1 MKKLITFIA
10 SILSILSCGVNAGN
24 VLPPNYPAFA
34 DSCNAGVFL
43 TEEDFVHGVLSYKVN
58 LNEKGNKVNI
68 VFPADLSFKVEIATP
83 DTTYKF
89 TPGSIY
95 GYADCGKVYRYF
107 RGGKELNAQR
117 DFYKVEEI
125 GAGLILYSSELV
137 SGNETFYSTSLT
149 APIHRLTLQNLQ
161 KDYGD
166 RPEFIAAAKQLKKKP
181 DGLSTRDREGFA
193 VMKLRRF

>member
-1 MKKLITFIA
+1 MKKLTNFIA
-10 SILSILSCGVNAGN
+10 GILLIWGSVANAKN
-24 VLPPNYPAFA
+24 VSLTAFA

-43 TEEDFVHGVLSYKVN
+43 TEKDFIHGILSYKIN
-58 LNEKGNKVNI
+58 LNEKGNKINI
-68 VFPADLSFKVEIATP
+68 AFPADLSFKVEITTP

-95 GYADCGKVYRYF
+95 GYADCGNVYRYF

-149 APIHRLTLQNLQ
+149 APIHRLTLQNLE

-166 RPEFIAAAKQLKKKP
+166 RPQFIAEAKKLKKKP
-181 DGLSTRDREGFA
+181 DGLSTRDNKGFV